1 MSAPKHPRL
10 AQEQRSEILRRL
22 KSGDAVTALARE
34 FGVSQS
40 TVSQVKSRGIRPAR
54 ATTTAGSVVAVRLS
68 PVEMDALEQLKK
80 RAGIESNS
88 DAIRSLLRMAVGL
101 LEFER
106 DDETRLEE
114 IRTELHKIGVN
125 VNQIALA
132 ANRGR
137 TDLLQHQWKELT
149 ELRRSL
155 PEVRSYLKAVVD
167 EQRRKGIRLYEKFGE
182 GRGDV

>member
-1 MSAPKHPRL
+1 MTTAKHSRL
-10 AQEQRSEILRRL
+10 SPSQRDDLTRRL
-22 KSGDAVTALARE
+22 RAGEKAAALAAE
-34 FGVSQS
+34 FGVSRS
-40 TVSQVKSRGIRPAR
+40 AVSQIKTRGERTSR
-54 ATTTAGSVVAVRLS
+54 ATTSKGAVVAVRLS
-68 PVEMDALEQLKK
+68 PAELDALNRLKK
-80 RAGIESNS
+80 SAGTEKNA

-114 IRTELHKIGVN
+114 IQTELHKIGVN

-137 TDLLQHQWKELT
+137 TDLLQHQWKELN

>member
-1 MSAPKHPRL
+1 MTIAKHIRL
-10 AQEQRSEILRRL
+10 TLSQRNDLTLRL
-22 KSGDAVTALARE
+22 KAGEKAAALAAE
-34 FGVSQS
+34 FGVSRS
-40 TVSQVKSRGIRPAR
+40 AVSQIKSRSDGASR
-54 ATTTAGSVVAVRLS
+54 ATTSKGAVVAARLS
-68 PVEMDALEQLKK
+68 PAEMDALDRLKK
-80 RAGIESNS
+80 RAGTRKNA

-101 LEFER
+101 LEFQPE
-106 DDETRLEE
+106 EESRLEE

-137 TDLLQHQWKELT
+137 TDLLQHQWKELN

-155 PEVRSYLKAVVD
+155 PKVRSYLKAVVD

-182 GRGDV
+182 GREDV

>member
-1 MSAPKHPRL
+1 MTKAKHSRL
-10 AQEQRSEILRRL
+10 TPNQRDDLTRRL
-22 KSGDAVTALARE
+22 KAGEKAAALAQE
-34 FGVSQS
+34 FGVSRS
-40 TVSQVKSRGIRPAR
+40 AVSQIKSRGESTSR
-54 ATTTAGSVVAVRLS
+54 AMTTKGAVVAVRLS
-68 PVEMDALEQLKK
+68 PAELDALGRLKK
-80 RAGIESNS
+80 RAGTEKNA

-101 LEFER
+101 LEFDAE
-106 DDETRLEE
+106 EEARLEE

-137 TDLLQHQWKELT
+137 TDLLQHQWKELN